1 MADTSADKDAEQL
14 QTELV
19 SREASH
25 GDRIQTLRG
34 HEQTCSSRS
43 RSKRNEC
50 FWQEEKAK
58 MFLKCS
64 VGTRGEG
71 DSEPGLSWNSRSK
84 TKLGSFW
91 QRGKVKTQAE
101 SRAPSVLYQCFEGL
115 DEGNR
120 KIQEI
125 LSKKSQAVTPV
136 SHRDF
141 WFCSAKSSQDYF

>member
-1 MADTSADKDAEQL
+1 
-14 QTELV
+14 
-19 SREASH
+19 
-25 GDRIQTLRG
+25 
-34 HEQTCSSRS
+34 
-43 RSKRNEC
+43 
-50 FWQEEKAK
+50 

-64 VGTRGEG
+64 IGTRGEG
-71 DSEPGLSWNSRSK
+71 DSQPGLSWNSRSK

-141 WFCSAKSSQDYF
+141 WFCSAKSSQDYFELTVVSRKKSLAVGLYGRSGLATAPEGEN